1 MNELEAVSEAV
12 DLIKQK
18 IDGEEQYLA
27 FSLSDEEYGVE
38 RLCVDDLKPDLELGR
53 LTNTGCMASWVS
65 SHGSMMALLNIDS
78 LLSIEALG

>member
-38 RLCVDDLKPDLELGR
+38 
-53 LTNTGCMASWVS
+53 SQ
-65 SHGSMMALLNIDS
+65 S
-78 LLSIEALG
+78 L